1 MQEEFSNALLS
12 MLDAINRI
20 SECETLPQSQKDE
33 LQNVQKIGTSL
44 VGYVEALEQE
54 VTKLNKKLKQ
64 IDKDIPSIALQ
75 NEDKIYTLLALIFA
89 RLKQS
94 INLEELLETIV
105 LEIYQLLQID
115 QAIVYQLS
123 GELEQTVQYEFVK
136 NQEQSLLG
144 CNLASI
150 YTSPEWIESYQKCM
164 SRVIDDIDDLEAFM
178 GDRQALE
185 ALRERGI
192 HSAIATVIPG
202 GKQPWGLL
210 IVHQYKQA
218 RPWEEWEIEF
228 LEKSGTQLAIAIHQM
243 QLLAKSDTMREELDQ
258 VTAKLHYNQLHDP
271 LTGLP
276 NRESFI
282 DLLDLAFAKS
292 QTDLD
297 CKFAVL
303 LIDCD
308 RATLASETFGN
319 SIGDQLLVEISD
331 RLSNYRNI
339 DRSISKID
347 SAKFVILLENINDV
361 EPVTEL
367 ADQILESL
375 NQPLIIGEETFFL
388 SPNIGIVVSN
398 PDYIYANEILRDANI
413 AVNYA
418 KKIGRGK
425 QALFGDEIKQESK
438 STWQLEND
446 LRMALERQEFYL
458 VYQPIVSIYQHQLT
472 GFEVLLRWWHPTRG
486 LITPSEFLPIA
497 EETGEIIE
505 VGYWVLEAACDQL
518 LKWQKSFPNLPPITL
533 SINVSTLQVTQ
544 SDFVERIQSI
554 VQNKQISPKLLKL
567 EITET
572 MLMQNVEVSSQK
584 LEQLRELGMQVYID
598 DFGSGYSS
606 FHYLQNLPIDVLKID
621 RSFTNKIFSDKR
633 SQRIVQSILRLATTL
648 DMGVVIEGVE
658 TAQELDYFES
668 LGGSS
673 IEVQGFFISHPLDSK
688 MATDW
693 IYSNESARQATA
705 NDK

>member
-1 MQEEFSNALLS
+1 MQEEFSDALSS

-20 SECETLPQSQKDE
+20 SEYETLPQSQKDE
-33 LQNVQKIGTSL
+33 LQNAKKIVTYLG
-44 VGYVEALEQE
+44 GYVEALEQE
-54 VTKLNKKLKQ
+54 VLKLNKKLKQ
-64 IDKDIPSIALQ
+64 FDKDIPNITLH

-105 LEIYQLLQID
+105 LEIYQLLQVD
-115 QAIVYQLS
+115 QVIVYRLS
-123 GELEQTVQYEFVK
+123 TQQEQTIEYEFVK
-136 NQEQSLLG
+136 NLERSLRG
-144 CNLASI
+144 CHLPSI
-150 YTSPEWIESYQKCM
+150 YTSLEWLESYQKCM
-164 SRVIDDIDDLEAFM
+164 SRVIDDIDDLDGFI
-178 GDRQALE
+178 GDRQAIE
-185 ALRERGI
+185 TLRERDI

-202 GKQPWGLL
+202 GRQPWGLI

-218 RPWEEWEIEF
+218 RPWEEWEVEF

-243 QLLAKSDTMREELDQ
+243 QLLTKSNAIREELDQ

-303 LIDCD
+303 LIDCE

-319 SIGDQLLVEISD
+319 SVGDQLLVEISD

-347 SAKFVILLENINDV
+347 SAKFTVLLENIEDL
-361 EPVTEL
+361 EPVTRL

-375 NQPLIIGEETFFL
+375 NQALVIGNETFFL

-425 QALFGDEIKQESK
+425 QALFCDEINQEPK
-438 STWQLEND
+438 LTWQLEND

-472 GFEVLLRWWHPTRG
+472 GFEVLLRWWHPSRG
-486 LITPSEFLPIA
+486 LITPQDFLSIA

-505 VGYWVLEAACDQL
+505 IGYWVLENACEQL
-518 LKWQKSFPNLPPITL
+518 LNWQKSFPNLPPITI
-533 SINVSTLQVTQ
+533 SVNVSTLQVTQ
-544 SDFVERIQSI
+544 LDFVERIQSI
-554 VQNKQISPKLLKL
+554 IQTKQVSPKLIKL

-688 MATDW
+688 MATEW
-693 IYSNESARQATA
+693 IHSNESSRRVAAK
-705 NDK
+705 DE